1 MKGAEG
7 MDVDDDSIQTD
18 IDNSGPLTEA
28 QKITLDTLAAQTGS
42 PVTNEALTADQAD
55 AKIEELQAEAG
66 LSAGNL
72 DVEISNGGLSKTS
85 ADDDYDNRADMSTG
99 DDDV

>member
-1 MKGAEG
+1 
-7 MDVDDDSIQTD
+7 MDADDENIQTD
-18 IDNSGPLTEA
+18 IDSSGPMTEA
-28 QKITLDTLAAQTGS
+28 QQITLDTLAAQTGS

-66 LSAGNL
+66 LNAGNL
-72 DVEISNGGLSKTS
+72 DAEISNGGFGKTS

-99 DDDV
+99 DEDI